1 MHFQSAL
8 CIIRS
13 YSFESWG
20 NMLFLVGTCLAFV
33 LYILYDVNSV
43 LLKNRFL
50 HSFFALGTVFLAV
63 STAGCFFN
71 QWESCLMRR
80 QPVFILGLLPGA
92 AGFFLMIR
100 SLFFSLPFDETYLR
114 PQQKPPVYDAGM
126 YALCRHP
133 GVLWLCLMYFGLALS
148 WGTFL
153 CTILSVAASLLDILY
168 VVFQDCWTFPHTFSN
183 YREYQKSTPFLI
195 PTPESIQKAW
205 RTRK

>member
-133 GVLWLCLMYFGLALS
+133 GPELGHLPVHDFVRCCQPSGYSLCGISGLLDLS
-148 WGTFL
+148 SHVFQLQGISEIHTFPDSNPGKH
-153 CTILSVAASLLDILY
+153 TKSVA
-168 VVFQDCWTFPHTFSN
+168 HT
-183 YREYQKSTPFLI
+183 QI
-195 PTPESIQKAW
+195 I
-205 RTRK
+205 